1 MKSIVL
7 SSFVAAALVSRAYA
21 YIPTEEGAFDV
32 RHFHIVERD
41 MDGEIVDRTFVN
53 NYNVA
58 PRDSEDLETRGC
70 TSVMACGTAGGC
82 MAMAAQRYCD
92 GVPWQK
98 SFNDAIEQTGAN
110 GKMALKLV
118 GESLGRSPVG
128 GAISLAKNT
137 AMEVIKANKEIAAK
151 KEERKKAEEAKKK
164 KSDPPKKAPA
174 KKAPAKKAPKTKAPK
189 KGPAKKT
196 PAKKSTPKKGPAKK
210 SPARK
215 STPKKGPAKKGPA
228 KKSPARKSTPKK
240 GPATTLK
247 KGPVKKGLRLR
258 LLHRRRLPPLPRRL
272 LHVQRG
278 EYSVFGL
285 ISRDENGEVVSRDC
299 QSFNG
304 EVSCM

>member
-1 MKSIVL
+1 
-7 SSFVAAALVSRAYA
+7 
-21 YIPTEEGAFDV
+21 
-32 RHFHIVERD
+32 
-41 MDGEIVDRTFVN
+41 
-53 NYNVA
+53 
-58 PRDSEDLETRGC
+58 
-70 TSVMACGTAGGC
+70 

-98 SFNDAIEQTGAN
+98 SFQDAVRQTGAN

-128 GAISLAKNT
+128 GAISLAKNA
-137 AMEVIKANKEIAAK
+137 AMEVVKANKEK
-151 KEERKKAEEAKKK
+151 KEREKKAAGAKKK
-164 KSDPPKKAPA
+164 KSAPA
-174 KKAPAKKAPKTKAPK
+174 KKAPAKKAPKKAPAKKAPK

-196 PAKKSTPKKGPAKK
+196 PAKKAPKKGPAKKGPAKKSTPKKGPAKKAPAKK

-215 STPKKGPAKKGPA
+215 STPKKGPAKTHKVTPQRKASPGKAAPKRSAPA
-228 KKSPARKSTPKK
+228 KKAAPAPRKAAAPKK
-240 GPATTLK
+240 AAPKPAPKAAAK
-247 KGPVKKGLRLR
+247 KTKRDLGAEDEVIVG
-258 LLHRRRLPPLPRRL
+258 RRDFEFVERDGDLNLI
-272 LHVQRG
+272 QRG